1 MSTQVRYSI
10 LLLALAALPG
20 LAAAQGSQ
28 AGDNG
33 RQPLGS
39 DNEGPR
45 MAIPNQGAEAG
56 YWSSEYG
63 YGYYDPY
70 RYYYVPR
77 SYTYAYV
84 APPGV
89 TYYSPPAV
97 TYYSPPAVTYYSPPA
112 VTYYPP
118 PTVYYGGTYDAY
130 NGTDRARALASCENL
145 PLAQRPACRDAATY
159 GGRY

>member
-1 MSTQVRYSI
+1 MSTQVIRYSI

-45 MAIPNQGAEAG
+45 MAIPNQGTEAG
-56 YWSSEYG
+56 YWYSGGG

-77 SYTYAYV
+77 SYTYAHV
-84 APPGV
+84 L
-89 TYYSPPAV
+89 PPAV
-97 TYYSPPAVTYYSPPA
+97 TYYSPPAVTYYSPP
-112 VTYYPP
+112 
-118 PTVYYGGTYDAY
+118 TVYYGGTYYAY
-130 NGTDRARALASCENL
+130 NDADRARALASCDNL
-145 PLAQRPACRDAATY
+145 PLAQRPACRDAVTY

>member
-1 MSTQVRYSI
+1 MSAYAIRRSI
-10 LLLALAALPG
+10 LFLALAALPG
-20 LAAAQGSQ
+20 FALAVGSQ

-33 RQPLGS
+33 RAPLGA

-45 MAIPNQGAEAG
+45 MAIPNQGTEAG

-77 SYTYAYV
+77 AYTYAYV
-84 APPGV
+84 APPAT
-89 TYYSPPAV
+89 TYVAPPAV
-97 TYYSPPAVTYYSPPA
+97 TYYSPPGYTVYSYSPPA
-112 VTYYPP
+112 YYN
-118 PTVYYGGTYDAY
+118 GGTYYSY
-130 NGTDRARALASCENL
+130 NEPDRARALASCDNL
-145 PLAQRPACRDAATY
+145 PLAQRPACRDAVTY

>member
-1 MSTQVRYSI
+1 MSQAIHRTI
-10 LLLALAALPG
+10 LFLALAALPG
-20 LAAAQGSQ
+20 LALAIGSQ

-33 RQPLGS
+33 RAPLGA

-45 MAIPNQGAEAG
+45 MAIPNQGTEAG

-77 SYTYAYV
+77 AYTYAYV
-84 APPGV
+84 TPPATAYV
-89 TYYSPPAV
+89 SPPAV
-97 TYYSPPAVTYYSPPA
+97 TYYSPPAVTYYSPP
-112 VTYYPP
+112 
-118 PTVYYGGTYDAY
+118 TVYYNGSYYAY
-130 NGTDRARALASCENL
+130 NEADRGRALASCDNL
-145 PLAQRPACRDAATY
+145 PLAQRPACRDAVTY

>member
-1 MSTQVRYSI
+1 MSAHIIKRTI
-10 LLLALAALPG
+10 LLIALASLPGFALAA
-20 LAAAQGSQ
+20 GSQ

-33 RQPLGS
+33 RLPLGS

-45 MAIPNQGAEAG
+45 MAIPGQGADAG

-84 APPGV
+84 G
-89 TYYSPPAV
+89 PPAV
-97 TYYSPPAVTYYSPPA
+97 TYYSPPAVTYSPPPYA
-112 VTYYPP
+112 VYSSP
-118 PTVYYGGTYDAY
+118 PTVYYGGTYYAY
-130 NGTDRARALASCENL
+130 NDADRARALASCDNL
-145 PLAQRPACRDAATY
+145 PLAQRPACRDAVTY

>member
-1 MSTQVRYSI
+1 MSTQVMRHSI
-10 LLLALAALPG
+10 LLIALAALPG
-20 LAAAQGSQ
+20 LAGAQGSQ

-45 MAIPNQGAEAG
+45 MAIPNQGADAG
-56 YWSSEYG
+56 YWASEYG

-84 APPGV
+84 G
-89 TYYSPPAV
+89 PPAV
-97 TYYSPPAVTYYSPPA
+97 TYYSPPAVTYYSPP
-112 VTYYPP
+112 
-118 PTVYYGGTYDAY
+118 TVYYGGTYYAY
-130 NGTDRARALASCENL
+130 NDADRARALASCDNL
-145 PLAQRPACRDAATY
+145 PLAQRPACRDAVTY